1 MLTFEPVVGHF
12 DDVVPP
18 VGLLPV
24 QLRQLLRDFIYSI
37 LMISIVIPNKNI
49 IIIIIDININ
59 DSVCVVVISG

>member
-1 MLTFEPVVGHF
+1 MLTFEPVVGHS

-18 VGLLPV
+18 VGLLPQ